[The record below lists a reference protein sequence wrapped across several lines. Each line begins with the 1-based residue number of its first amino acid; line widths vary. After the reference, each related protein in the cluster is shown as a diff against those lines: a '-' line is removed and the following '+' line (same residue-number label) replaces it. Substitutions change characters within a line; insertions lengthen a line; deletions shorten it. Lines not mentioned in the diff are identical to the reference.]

1 MKKVLG
7 ILICLCMFLLCGCGV
22 PTQYTL
28 EQNADGEVTQ
38 TIYVPYYK
46 SELINYG
53 ITSDV
58 AQDIAE
64 DIGSELNN
72 RFLAR
77 YDNFFAKLYSD
88 DGLST
93 FQKNQMLSYCP
104 EKNDMLGKSLYF
116 ENSTEKG
123 ITYTFTFKN
132 AIAYYY
138 FNSDYTYNELKDVLN
153 KDDSKVVS
161 NFLTTDKV
169 NTSVNKYGEKVY
181 ISETGES
188 MRLANYINKRAVQ
201 ILEDK
206 IENTELKNTLT
217 DEQKTKIYE
226 EIPPKEFI
234 YRFGTTSKR
243 LHSDADKVRY
253 LNGIYYHEWN
263 ITLDNSTREI
273 STWTKAANRNVWY
286 GLALGLS
293 LVLVAVLMVVFRK
306 DKKVA

>member
-22 PTQYTL
+22 PTEYTF

-38 TIYVPYYK
+38 TIFVPYDK
-46 SELINYG
+46 SELVRYG
-53 ITSDV
+53 ITSAV
-58 AQDIAE
+58 SQNIAE
-64 DIGSELNN
+64 DIWTELND
-72 RFLAR
+72 FFDKK
-77 YDNFFAKLYSD
+77 YDNFLAKLLIDDNLSD
-88 DGLST
+88 
-93 FQKNQMLSYCP
+93 FQKTQMISYCP
-104 EKNDMLGKSLYF
+104 NKDDMKGKYYVG
-116 ENSTEKG
+116 NSNETG
-123 ITYTFTFKN
+123 IFYTFTFKN

-138 FNSDYTYNELKDVLN
+138 FYTDYTYNQLKDVLN

-181 ISETGES
+181 ISETGKS
-188 MRLANYINKRAVQ
+188 MLLAEYINKRAVQ
-201 ILEDK
+201 ILKDN
-206 IENTELKNTLT
+206 IENTELKDTLT

-234 YRFGTTSKR
+234 YRLGTTSKR

-273 STWTKAANRNVWY
+273 STWMSTANRNVWY
-286 GLALGLS
+286 GLALGSS
-293 LVLVAVLMVVFRK
+293 LVLVAVLMVIFRK